1 MLVKSIIIGLIAVFA
16 RLDSRILGRL
26 NFERPLITCTLVG
39 LFLGDVKTGLAVGA
53 QMELVSLGFM
63 SIGASGY
70 DMNMGSIAGC
80 ALVILTDANIETALA
95 IATPMTL
102 LITLIETLASFLRI
116 NMAHMCDNYVAKGQ
130 FQKAKQVH
138 VIYGPLLYSVCS
150 FVPVFLAV
158 YAGADVINMIIRTVP
173 EFVLNGVT
181 LGANL
186 VAFFGFAMLLSVMIN
201 KKNTI
206 FFFMGFV
213 LAAYSGLDLTA
224 LAIISIIAAILLYQI
239 RYDGVLRPQTEGAS
253 AGMEDE
259 YDELED

>member
-1 MLVKSIIIGLIAVFA
+1 MLLKSIIIGLIAVFA

-39 LFLGDVKTGLAVGA
+39 LFLGDIKTGLAVGA

-80 ALVILTDANIETALA
+80 ALVILTNTNIEAALA

-102 LITLIETLASFLRI
+102 LITLIETLTSILRI
-116 NMAHMCDNYVAKGQ
+116 NMAHMCDSYVAKGE
-130 FQKAKQVH
+130 FNKAKQIHAV
-138 VIYGPLLYSVCS
+138 YGPLLYSVCS

-158 YAGADVINMIIRTVP
+158 YVGADAINAIVNAVP
-173 EFVLNGVT
+173 QFVLNGVT

-206 FFFMGFV
+206 FFFTGFV

-224 LAIISIIAAILLYQI
+224 LAVISIIAAILLYQI
-239 RYDGVLRPQTEGAS
+239 RYDNAPRLQGAGGA
-253 AGMEDE
+253 AGTADE
-259 YDELED
+259 FDELDD